1 MTAKQLCILAVLVS
15 LTAALVLLGAC
26 SNKVEP
32 GIPGQ
37 VIEDVSLEEAFT
49 LMEDNRGRHDFIIID
64 LRSADEYASG
74 HIEEAIN
81 LDYSSPDFARE
92 LDELD
97 RNNVYLLCSQKDD
110 VSGRVLDMMVGLGFA
125 EVYNMVGGMERW
137 ERIRLPQVK

>member
-15 LTAALVLLGAC
+15 LTAALVSLGAC
-26 SNKVEP
+26 SNKEEP